1 MQTLIKNKKKIEK
14 TQEIFFLVFEEKII
28 VSTQRLTEI
37 IKRPIKFLYLKKES
51 RIFQLI
57 IAEMCYAVGNVVV
70 HKLAPNL
77 ISKIGNV
84 YEGKFNIW
92 HHSQRGLFGKIG
104 VKLFNL
110 VAVPARLLRY
120 GVFRL
125 TN

>member
-1 MQTLIKNKKKIEK
+1 MQTLIKNKKKLK
-14 TQEIFFLVFEEKII
+14 KHKKYFFLVFEEKII

-57 IAEMCYAVGNVVV
+57 IAGMCYAVENVIV

-84 YEGKFNIW
+84 YEGKLNIW
-92 HHSQRGLFGKIG
+92 HHS
-104 VKLFNL
+104 
-110 VAVPARLLRY
+110 
-120 GVFRL
+120 
-125 TN
+125 